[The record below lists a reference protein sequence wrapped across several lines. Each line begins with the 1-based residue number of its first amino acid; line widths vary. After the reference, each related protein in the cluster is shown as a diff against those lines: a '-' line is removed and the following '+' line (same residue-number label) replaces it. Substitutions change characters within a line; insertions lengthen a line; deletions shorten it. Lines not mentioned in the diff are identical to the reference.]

1 MALLS
6 ASVKTRRYD
15 RTGRQEQARQRQQAV
30 LDAAE
35 SLFFELGYAA
45 TTVAAIAAASD
56 VSPETVYKYF
66 GGKPGLVRALR
77 GRALLGVG
85 DVPAEQRSDRLRDLT
100 DPRAIVRGW
109 AQLAAEVAPKVA
121 PILLLVRDASV
132 ADGSL
137 RDLFEE
143 LDVDR
148 RRRMH
153 ANARALARSGH
164 LRSGVSLAMATDV
177 MFAVS
182 SPEMYDLLVVRGHW
196 SSRRYARFVETTLTN
211 ALL

>member
-1 MALLS
+1 MALLN

-15 RTGRQEQARQRQQAV
+15 RTGRQDQARRRKQAV
-30 LDAAE
+30 LDTAE

-45 TTVAAIAAASD
+45 TTVAGIAAASG

-77 GRALLGVG
+77 GRALLGLG
-85 DVPAEQRSDRLRDLT
+85 DVPAEQRSDRLRDLA

-109 AQLAAEVAPKVA
+109 AQLTAEVAPKVA

-132 ADGSL
+132 ADGSM
-137 RDLFEE
+137 RRLFDE
-143 LDVDR
+143 LDADR

-153 ANARALARSGH
+153 ANARALKRSGH
-164 LRSGVSLAMATDV
+164 LGPGVSLAMATDV

-196 SSRRYARFVETTLTN
+196 SLRRYARFVETTLTN